1 MSFYEKYLFS
11 KTKKMNGKQLVI
23 WMGRITLLLFLFNV
37 LFIIGTMA
45 ISGML
50 LDIESEPGLVPG
62 NIGFLIFGVI
72 NMLLIVGLILS
83 SQWYGWKLA
92 LSLSLAYFGA
102 VTFLIQIEAWYFM
115 ANVTFDPKLLPRL
128 FLMGLPVAFVYIP
141 LAVLILGKGKPKDN
155 AKPSSTLV
163 IPTMQWIWKLIV
175 IAIIYILLYWNA
187 GYFIAWQ
194 NPDLRTFYGSPG
206 DILPFWEHT
215 FNTFHS
221 DSWLFPFQAMRA
233 MLWVLCAIPI
243 IRGSKVNIW
252 WTAILVGLFFTIPQ
266 ISGLILENPL
276 MPLAS
281 IRLSHMIEGISTN
294 FIFGMIIVWLLH
306 REHYSF
312 KDLFANN

>member
-1 MSFYEKYLFS
+1 M
-11 KTKKMNGKQLVI
+11 KTNSHLKQRKLNGKQLLI
-23 WMGRITLLLFLFNV
+23 WTARTVLMLFLFS
-37 LFIIGTMA
+37 LFFIIGSMA
-45 ISGML
+45 ISGVVPE
-50 LDIESEPGLVPG
+50 IESDPGLVSG
-62 NIGFLIFGVI
+62 NTGFLIFGIV
-72 NMLLIVGLILS
+72 NTLLIIGLILS
-83 SQWYGWKLA
+83 SCWNGWKLA
-92 LSLSLAYFGA
+92 LSLGFAYFGA

-128 FLMGLPVAFVYIP
+128 FIMGLPVAFVYIP
-141 LAVLILGKGKPKDN
+141 LSVLILGKGKAKDN
-155 AKPSSTLV
+155 TKSSSTFV
-163 IPTMQWIWKLIV
+163 IPTMQWIWKLIL
-175 IAIIYILLYWNA
+175 IAIIYILLYWSA

-194 NPDLRTFYGSPG
+194 NADLRAFYGSPG

-281 IRLSHMIEGISTN
+281 IRLSHMVEGISTN
-294 FIFGMIIVWLLH
+294 FVFGMIIVWLFH
-306 REHYSF
+306 REHKSL
-312 KDLFANN
+312 KDLFGIN